1 MLSRLEVFLT
11 RWARWPVMLGL
22 AVLSVLFMGVVFPLF
37 SPANNNNAATALDTR
52 LWYTAAE
59 VQTHMQALSPE
70 ERSVAALSHLTADVV
85 YPAVYGALLAM
96 LLLKTWPGSHSW
108 QLALATVAADLMEN
122 VSLALLYWTYP
133 RTLKNLTPL
142 AAGWTALKWAL
153 VALVFVLILVGA
165 LNRWRKR

>member
-1 MLSRLEVFLT
+1 MLSRLEAFLT

-37 SPANNNNAATALDTR
+37 SPADSKNAATALDTR
-52 LWYTAAE
+52 LWYTSAE
-59 VQTHMQALSPE
+59 VQTHMQTLRPE
-70 ERSVAALSHLTADVV
+70 ERSAVALSHLTADVV

-96 LLLKTWPGSHSW
+96 LLLKTWPGSRLW
-108 QLALATVAADLMEN
+108 QLALASIAADLMEN
-122 VSLALLYWTYP
+122 ISLALLYWTHP
-133 RTLKNLTPL
+133 RFLHSLTPL

>member
-22 AVLSVLFMGVVFPLF
+22 AVLSVLFMGVIFPLF
-37 SPANNNNAATALDTR
+37 SPTAKSNPATALDTR
-52 LWYTAAE
+52 WWYTTAE

-70 ERSVAALSHLTADVV
+70 ERNAAALLHLTADVV

-96 LLLKTWPGSHSW
+96 LLLKTWPGSRLW
-108 QLALATVAADLMEN
+108 QLVLASVTADLMEN
-122 VSLALLYWTYP
+122 VSLALLYWTHP
-133 RTLKNLTPL
+133 RLLERLAPL

-153 VALVFVLILVGA
+153 VALAFVFILVGA